1 MHFLLT
7 SLDRKMARIKFFSRL
22 SLIEP
27 TSTGDVI
34 LESEFQED
42 WIMDQFTMAKP
53 MIELQRTAF
62 DNAMSNVNVVGRE

>member
-7 SLDRKMARIKFFSRL
+7 SLDRKMPRIKFFSQL

-34 LESEFQED
+34 LEGEFQED

-62 DNAMSNVNVVGRE
+62 DNAMSNVNVIGRE